1 VLLDKTGTL
10 TEGVMTL
17 AEVIPADG
25 FEPDRVLSLAAAVE
39 AGSEHPIARAIVDA
53 ASERGLEVSRA
64 RSFVARPGAGAQAEV
79 GERAVRVGRPEG
91 VPEELRAEV
100 DRMAAD
106 GMTVFA
112 VWEDERPA
120 GLIGLSDRLK
130 PGAPDAVRRLGRL
143 GLRVAMVT
151 GDRRAAAEA
160 MGRTA
165 GIDHV
170 VAEVYPDGK
179 VEEVRRRQDDHLRVA
194 FVGDGMNDGPAL
206 VQADMGIALGT
217 GTDVALEAADVTL
230 LGGDVGAVP
239 DALDLARRTYRV
251 IGENLGWAFG
261 YNVVMIP
268 LAVAGVLTPIWAA
281 AAMAASS
288 VSVVANS
295 LRLRWYRRNQASS

>member
-1 VLLDKTGTL
+1 
-10 TEGVMTL
+10 
-17 AEVIPADG
+17 
-25 FEPDRVLSLAAAVE
+25 
-39 AGSEHPIARAIVDA
+39 
-53 ASERGLEVSRA
+53 
-64 RSFVARPGAGAQAEV
+64 
-79 GERAVRVGRPEG
+79 
-91 VPEELRAEV
+91 
-100 DRMAAD
+100 
-106 GMTVFA
+106 VFA
-112 VWEDERPA
+112 VWEDDAPV
-120 GLIGLSDRLK
+120 GLIGLSDSLK
-130 PGAPDAVRRLGRL
+130 AGAPDAVRRLGGL

-151 GDRRAAAEA
+151 GDRRPAAEA
-160 MGRTA
+160 MGRAA

-179 VEEVRRRQDDHLRVA
+179 VEEVRRRQAEGLRVA

-251 IGENLGWAFG
+251 IAENLGWAFG

-268 LAVAGVLTPIWAA
+268 LAMAGVLTPIWAA

-295 LRLRWYRRNQASS
+295 LRLRWYRRNQADR